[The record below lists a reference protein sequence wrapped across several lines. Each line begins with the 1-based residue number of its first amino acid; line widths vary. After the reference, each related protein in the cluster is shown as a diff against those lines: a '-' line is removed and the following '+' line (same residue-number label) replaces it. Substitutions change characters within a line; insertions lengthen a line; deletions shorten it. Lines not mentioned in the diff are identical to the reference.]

1 MLIMEDEGKCGEMMV
16 AAGVLALGISFHART
31 QQFAIP
37 LQARSVCLLALPAE
51 HLG

>member
-1 MLIMEDEGKCGEMMV
+1 MLIMEDEGKCGEA
-16 AAGVLALGISFHART
+16 AAGVLALGISFRART

-37 LQARSVCLLALPAE
+37 LRARSVCLLALPAE